1 MKRQDFIKKTRSILH
16 KRRAG
21 LLSLLAQDRDQLQI
35 ERYPVG
41 DAADRAIDSERDA
54 IVTELASSESRE
66 LERIDD
72 ALVRMDEGLYG
83 ECEGCH
89 KDIPLARLQAL
100 PFAVRCV
107 ECQRLAEV
115 EGRRK
120 PDAETMGGRWG
131 NASLPRTA
139 PGSHSA
145 ERELLNSSK

>member
-1 MKRQDFIKKTRSILH
+1 MKRQDFIRKTRSILH

-21 LLSLLAQDRDQLQI
+21 LLSLLDRDRDQLQI

-54 IVTELASSESRE
+54 ITTQLASAESRE
-66 LERIDD
+66 LERIDG
-72 ALVRMDEGLYG
+72 ALRRMDEGLYG
-83 ECEGCH
+83 ECEECH

-115 EGRRK
+115 ESRRGS
-120 PDAETMGGRWG
+120 DVESMGDRWG
-131 NASLPRTA
+131 DASFPRAA
-139 PGSHSA
+139 PGSHSSQ
-145 ERELLNSSK
+145 RELLTSSK